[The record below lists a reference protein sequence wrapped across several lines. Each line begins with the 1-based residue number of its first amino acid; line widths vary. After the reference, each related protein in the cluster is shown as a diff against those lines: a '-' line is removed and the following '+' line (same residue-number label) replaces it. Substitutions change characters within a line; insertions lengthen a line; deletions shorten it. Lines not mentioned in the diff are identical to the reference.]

1 MSNEAS
7 KITAEAAEN
16 LLAVFAGQTITI
28 DQAQAQIETV
38 YAFARKRTGFMS
50 FFNVMDACERAG
62 VVGSYTG
69 PNCTGT
75 ALYTFPTN

>member
-1 MSNEAS
+1 MS
-7 KITAEAAEN
+7 KIAAEAAAN
-16 LLAVFAGQTITI
+16 LLAVFAGQTVTI

-38 YAFARKRTGFMS
+38 YTFARKRTGFTS
-50 FFNVMDACERAG
+50 FFTVMDACERAG

-75 ALYTFPTN
+75 ALFTFPAN